1 MRFLQDLRFATRVV
15 AKNPSYTLIAAA
27 VLALGIGA
35 NTAIFSVIDALV
47 LRPVHFENLDRLV
60 SVMETEP
67 QQVGPWNELAP
78 ANYVDY
84 KERSR
89 SFDQFA
95 VARVIDFNLATGGPP
110 EVVLG
115 ARVTEDFF
123 DALSIRAD
131 IGRVPSR
138 DELKEGADGRVVL
151 LSHSLWVQRFASN
164 PSVVGS
170 EVRMNGEN
178 FIVTGVAPKNLRF
191 PVEAQLWTP
200 LNLTPAI
207 KQDRNSFVLFGVGL
221 LKPGVTV
228 EAAQAEMQTL
238 AKQLEAEHPDTNTG
252 RGTRILPLSRFLAGP
267 ARDFMLMQ
275 LGAVGFVLLIA
286 CANVANL
293 QLAQAAGRRKERAVR
308 FALGASR
315 WRVFQQSL
323 TESLV
328 VALLGAGLGLVVAY
342 WGIDLIRS
350 GMPAS
355 VMRFVPGWENISL
368 DVRALMYTM
377 GAAVFAAVLAGV
389 LPALRASKP
398 DLQST
403 LRETPSS
410 TGSAHRLRNVLVA
423 GEVAL
428 AMVLLVGAIMM
439 TDGFWKMMRSGE
451 QHAPQSLLTFRLT
464 SPRPADEAGWDR
476 IGQMHDQI
484 RQRLTELPGV
494 SGVAATSLMPY
505 SGRNTDRPVE
515 IEGEPPRARSEL
527 PVARSQ
533 STLPDYFRVFRVPLV
548 KGRVLN
554 EQDGRESQRVA
565 VVSAAF
571 VRKYLRER
579 EPIGVRIKVDDETW
593 TIVGVVGDVIHHWF
607 IDQDPIPTLYRAH
620 LQYPDRSMDF
630 ALRTAGDPLALVP
643 GVQNVVQSF
652 DRELPLADVKTLDR
666 GIHEH
671 YTGLR
676 YSAYLMTAFSVLALV
691 LSCLGVYAVISYV
704 VAERTHEIG
713 IRMALGASARQVSG
727 AVVRQSVLVMTAGL
741 MVGIVGAIGLAR
753 LLSHLIFGVSA
764 ADLAPYLLAS
774 GLFLIVGIGAAWF
787 PARRA
792 MRVDPLIALRQL

>member
-1 MRFLQDLRFATRVV
+1 MRFLQDLRFAARV
-15 AKNPSYTLIAAA
+15 AGKNPSYTVIAAT

-60 SVMETEP
+60 SIMETEP
-67 QQVGPWNELAP
+67 QQVGPWNELSP

-95 VARVIDFNLATGGPP
+95 VARVIDFNLASGGPP
-110 EVVLG
+110 EQVIG

-123 DALSIRAD
+123 DALSIQAD

-138 DELKEGADGRVVL
+138 EELKEGAGGRVVL
-151 LSHSLWVQRFASN
+151 LSHTLWVQRFASN
-164 PSVVGS
+164 PEVVGS

-178 FIVTGVAPKNLRF
+178 YTVTGVAPKNLRF
-191 PVEAQLWTP
+191 PIEAQLWAP
-200 LNLTPAI
+200 LNLTPEM
-207 KQDRNSFVLFGVGL
+207 KQNRNSFMLYGVGL

-228 EAAQAEMQTL
+228 AAAQAEMQTL
-238 AKQLEAEHPDTNTG
+238 AKQLEAEHPDTNKG
-252 RGTRILPLSRFLAGP
+252 RGTRIMPLSQFLAGP
-267 ARDFMLMQ
+267 GRDFMLMQ

-293 QLAQAAGRRKERAVR
+293 QLAQAAGRRKEMALR

-328 VALLGAGLGLVVAY
+328 VALLGAGLGIIVAY

-368 DVRALMYTM
+368 DSRALMYTM
-377 GAAVFAAVLAGV
+377 GAGVFAALLAGM

-403 LRETPSS
+403 LRETPSA
-410 TGSAHRLRNVLVA
+410 TGGAHRLRNLLVA

-428 AMVLLVGAIMM
+428 AMVLLVGAVMM
-439 TDGFWKMMRSGE
+439 TEGFWKMMRSGQ

-464 SPRPADEAGWDR
+464 SPRPIDQAGWDR
-476 IGQMHDQI
+476 LAQMHDHI
-484 RQRLTELPGV
+484 RQRLTELPSV

-505 SGRNTDRPVE
+505 SGRNTDEPVE
-515 IEGEPPRARSEL
+515 IEGDPPLTRSDL
-527 PVARSQ
+527 PVARTH
-533 STLPDYFRVFRVPLV
+533 STLPDYFRVFRVPVV
-548 KGRVLN
+548 KGRVFT

-565 VVSAAF
+565 VVSMSFAK
-571 VRKYLRER
+571 KYLRER
-579 EPIGVRIKVDDETW
+579 EPIGVRIKSDNETW

-607 IDQDPIPTLYRAH
+607 LDHDPIPTLYRPH
-620 LQYPDRSMDF
+620 VQYPSRSMDF

-643 GVQNVVQSF
+643 AVQNVVQTF
-652 DRELPLADVKTLDR
+652 DRELPLSSVMTLDR

-727 AVVRQSVLVMTAGL
+727 AVIRQSVAVMSAGL
-741 MVGIVGAIGLAR
+741 LVGIAGAIGMAR

-764 ADLAPYLLAS
+764 ADLTPYLLAS
-774 GLFLIVGIGAAWF
+774 GLFLMVGIGAAWF